1 MPAVSG
7 SMATNPPEIQ
17 ALLIEDNP
25 EHSLLLGRILSSSD
39 VPTYHV
45 VNAATLSEGLAKLKA
60 GNVEIILLDLTLP
73 DSQGIRT
80 FERVSAAAPDLPVV
94 ILSGVNDVGLA
105 IEIVQ
110 AGAQDYLVK
119 GHVDNQL
126 LLRSIQYAIERKRGQ
141 SALRKANDE
150 LEARV
155 EERTAELSDANRRL
169 QREIA
174 ERKLA
179 ERQALE
185 SNQQLMDAL
194 AELRSMQQDLV
205 RRERYQAL
213 GHMANGIAHE
223 FNNVLTPIVGYCE
236 HLLNTQGAMAN
247 QVQVRGF
254 LEKIRTSAL
263 AGASAVSRVRDFARA
278 ESGVLEPVNVAKLLE
293 DVIALTE
300 PKWKGEAQAAGKTVA
315 ITHRTQGSLE
325 VQGDAAQLREL
336 MTHLIFNAVRA
347 IPKRGMIRLEAAV
360 CERGV
365 VLTVSDDGAG
375 MSDEVR
381 RQCLDSSPS
390 AETRE
395 GRLAG
400 YGVVRGI
407 IAHHSGRLE
416 IESTEGR
423 GTRVTVILPAAV
435 SRVAPPPAPV
445 EAGAPRKLKILV
457 ADDEPMVREVISI
470 YLTDDGHDVELAVDG
485 REALEKFNKA
495 KFDLVM
501 TDRAMPD
508 VNGDQLAAEVK
519 RLRPEVPVILLT
531 GFGDLMNSAGER
543 PPGVDAVVPK
553 PFTMSALRAALAEI
567 Q

>member
-1 MPAVSG
+1 
-7 SMATNPPEIQ
+7 MATNSPDIL

-25 EHSLLLGRILSSSD
+25 EHAMLLGKILSSSEQPKYR
-39 VPTYHV
+39 VA
-45 VNAATLSEGLAKLKA
+45 NASSLSEGLAKLKS
-60 GNVEIILLDLTLP
+60 GGVGIILLDLTLP

-80 FERVSAAAPDLPVV
+80 FERVSASAPDLPIV
-94 ILSGVNDVGLA
+94 ILSGGNDVALA

-194 AELRSMQQDLV
+194 AELRAMQQDLV

-278 ESGVLEPVNVAKLLE
+278 ESEVLEAVSVSKLLE
-293 DVIALTE
+293 EVVSLTE
-300 PKWKGEAQAAGKTVA
+300 PKWKGEAQAAGTTVA
-315 ITHRTQGSLE
+315 ITHRTQGELE
-325 VQGDAAQLREL
+325 VHGDAAQLREL
-336 MTHLIFNAVRA
+336 LTHLIFNAVES
-347 IPKRGMIRLEAAV
+347 IPKRGMIRLEAV
-360 CERGV
+360 PDEGGV
-365 VLTVSDDGAG
+365 VITVNDDGAG
-375 MSDEVR
+375 MTEEQR
-381 RQCLDSSPS
+381 RRCLDPHASLAAPD
-390 AETRE
+390 

-400 YGVVRGI
+400 YGVVHGI
-407 IAHHSGRLE
+407 IAHHSGRIE
-416 IESTEGR
+416 IESTPGK
-423 GTRVTVILPAAV
+423 GSRVTVVLPAAV
-435 SRVAPPPAPV
+435 RRPQRPPAPPP
-445 EAGAPRKLKILV
+445 GAPGRKLSILV
-457 ADDEPMVREVISI
+457 ADDEPMVREVIGI
-470 YLTDDGHDVELAVDG
+470 YLTDDGHTVELACDG
-485 REALEKFNKA
+485 REALEKFKKG
-495 KFDLVM
+495 KFDLVL

-508 VNGDQLAAEVK
+508 MNGDQLAAEVK
-519 RLRPEVPVILLT
+519 RLQPDLPVILLT
-531 GFGDLMNSAGER
+531 GFGDLMNSAGEK
-543 PPGVDAVVPK
+543 PPGVNAVVSK
-553 PFTMSALRAALAEI
+553 PFTMASLRAALADI
-567 Q
+567 G